1 MQSLWKYRKEDRL
14 KEQILLSQERST
26 MIKMKK
32 QTKKI
37 LCILLSTALLLQLT
51 ACSSNETSET
61 TKTEEQTQSEA
72 ETTAGAEQAETEE
85 EVQTQAELA
94 VYEFAPSDSALIP
107 LDYDVKQAAN
117 RKEDGSKKYVNS
129 DVAATI
135 CYDNLSLG
143 YLTESTTQYTLELT
157 EDSGIDSVTLSAV
170 DESYASIPAE
180 ELAVWDYEN
189 YTLTANPDA
198 GKNGIVFLD
207 LLSGS
212 EVVYTVSVR
221 VTAAYPENPN
231 YDINRESVENGEF
244 EFLWGSNTDGE
255 SDENCNV
262 HDPSLTEAEI
272 DGVRYYYMVQ
282 TGWEGGNIL
291 RRSKDLIRWEFLGKT
306 TPIAEEMESYGWNE
320 VNDWMLKE
328 SCACQYWAA
337 DIVPASYGG
346 YWLYTCLVNAGYDE
360 EKHDR
365 VCIVL
370 AWSPTLEANSFQYVG
385 CILQSVS
392 DYAQDALY
400 YNVVALDPQ
409 VVYDAEGRMYLT
421 YGSFGAGTYMIELD
435 SGTGLRKDGQTEWL
449 DEETINTYME
459 EARAT
464 AIGESQSY
472 YGRHMTYCAE
482 GSIITHQYDVELV
495 SEEGEVTQDY
505 EDYYYLMT
513 CLGVLSRNYVLFTAK
528 SEDITSFTNLSG
540 DPMASGWIGKEL
552 VTGLFPPLS
561 GYRSDLDRE
570 EYITTAER
578 IDDSKEYIAMSSFK
592 WADYDFDIHAPG
604 HGDLYTTSDG
614 VNIAMLMVR
623 TLALQGDKTA
633 ECDNGYPLAASSTK
647 YMMQAHQYY
656 INSAGDIVINA
667 NRYAKEAD
675 RAVTKEEFLSFAEGN
690 QFQLVL
696 AGDPY
701 VTTEAV
707 YVTLGEDGSI
717 SGDASGTWK
726 MYGDRYIM
734 LDVEG
739 YDVYYGVVAVS
750 WLDNKN
756 CVGTTVTAM
765 GQTTGCP
772 LYMNSETTAP

>member
-1 MQSLWKYRKEDRL
+1 MDRYLKRRERNGTDMSRVRKKWICMGL
-14 KEQILLSQERST
+14 ASA
-26 MIKMKK
+26 
-32 QTKKI
+32 
-37 LCILLSTALLLQLT
+37 LCLQLA
-51 ACSSNETSET
+51 ACGNAAPEASKTGGQVQ
-61 TKTEEQTQSEA
+61 TEEESGKAGQ
-72 ETTAGAEQAETEE
+72 ETETAGAETGEPEGAE
-85 EVQTQAELA
+85 AEKTD
-94 VYEFAPSDSALIP
+94 YEFVPGESALIP
-107 LDYDVKQAAN
+107 LDHDVAQAAN
-117 RKEDGSKKYVNS
+117 RKEDGSKKYVTS
-129 DVAATI
+129 DIAATI
-135 CYDNLSLG
+135 CYDNLALG
-143 YLTESTTQYTLELT
+143 YLTEDAAKYTLELT
-157 EDSGIDSVTLSAV
+157 EDSGIDNVTLSAV
-170 DESYASIPAE
+170 DEGYISIPPE
-180 ELAVWDYEN
+180 ELAEWNSESF
-189 YTLTANPDA
+189 TLTANSQA
-198 GKNGIVFLD
+198 GRNGIVFLD
-207 LLSGS
+207 LKKGD

-221 VTAAYPENPN
+221 VAAAYPENPN

-262 HDPSLTEAEI
+262 HDPSLTEVVIE
-272 DGVRYYYMVQ
+272 GVRYFYMVQ

-291 RRSKDLIRWEFLGKT
+291 RRSKDLIRWEYLGKA
-306 TPIAEEMESYGWNE
+306 TPVAEEMEKYGWTQ
-320 VNDWMLKE
+320 VDDWMLKDAA
-328 SCACQYWAA
+328 ACQYWAA
-337 DIVPASYGG
+337 GIVPASYGG

-365 VCIVL
+365 VCIVM
-370 AWSPTLEANSFQYVG
+370 AWSPDLEAHSFQYAG
-385 CILQSVS
+385 CILQSIS

-409 VVYDAEGRMYLT
+409 VVYDAEGNMYLT

-435 SGTGLRKDGQTEWL
+435 SETGLRKDGQTGWL
-449 DEETINTYME
+449 DEDTINTYME
-459 EARAT
+459 EARKT
-464 AIGESQSY
+464 AIGESQPY

-482 GSIITHQYDVELV
+482 GSVITHQYDVDLV
-495 SEEGEVTQDY
+495 SEEGEVTQTY
-505 EDYYYLMT
+505 GDYYYLMT

-528 SEDITSFTNLSG
+528 SEDITSFTNLSK

-570 EYITTAER
+570 SYITTADR
-578 IDDSKEYIAMSSFK
+578 IEGSTEYIAMSSFK

-633 ECDNGYPLAASSTK
+633 ECDNGHPLAASSTK

-675 RAVTKEEFLSFAEGN
+675 RAVTKEEFLSFAEEN
-690 QFQLVL
+690 KFQLVL

-707 YVTLGEDGSI
+707 YVTLGEDGTI
-717 SGDASGTWK
+717 SGDASGTWS
-726 MYGDRYIM
+726 MYGERYIK
-734 LDVEG
+734 LEIEG
-739 YDVYYGVVAVS
+739 YDTYYGVAAVC

>member
-1 MQSLWKYRKEDRL
+1 MSRFAK
-14 KEQILLSQERST
+14 
-26 MIKMKK
+26 KM
-32 QTKKI
+32 
-37 LCILLSTALLLQLT
+37 LCVGLTAAMLLQLT
-51 ACSSNETSET
+51 ACSGNAASDTSKTDRQAQQETEQT
-61 TKTEEQTQSEA
+61 TEEQTENNTEEQTEA
-72 ETTAGAEQAETEE
+72 ETKQQEA
-85 EVQTQAELA
+85 
-94 VYEFAPSDSALIP
+94 YEFVPGDSTLVP
-107 LDYDVKQAAN
+107 MDYDVKQAAN
-117 RKEDGSKKYVNS
+117 RKEDGSKKYVS
-129 DVAATI
+129 GDVVPTI

-143 YLTESTTQYTLELT
+143 YLTEGATKYTLELT

-180 ELAVWDYEN
+180 ELAEWDSESN
-189 YTLTANPDA
+189 TLTANPDA
-198 GKNGIVFLD
+198 KKNGIVFLD
-207 LLSGS
+207 LKSGS
-212 EVVYTVSVR
+212 EVVYTVNVR
-221 VTAAYPENPN
+221 VTAAYPENPG

-262 HDPSLTEAEI
+262 HDPSLTEVEI

-291 RRSKDLIRWEFLGKT
+291 RRSTDLIRWEFLGKA
-306 TPIAEEMESYGWNE
+306 TPLAEEMESYGWNE
-320 VNDWMLKE
+320 VNDWMLKDAA
-328 SCACQYWAA
+328 ACQYWAA

-365 VCIVL
+365 VCIVA

-385 CILQSVS
+385 CILQSIS

-409 VVYDAEGRMYLT
+409 VVYDAEGNMYLT
-421 YGSFGAGTYMIELD
+421 YGSFGAGTYMLELD
-435 SGTGLRKDGQTEWL
+435 SETGLRKDGQTEWL
-449 DEETINTYME
+449 NEDTINTYME

-482 GSIITHQYDVELV
+482 GSIITHQYDVEMV
-495 SEEGEVTQDY
+495 SEEGEVTQTY
-505 EDYYYLMT
+505 GDYYYLMT

-528 SEDITSFTNLSG
+528 SEDIASFTNLSG

-570 EYITTAER
+570 SYITTADR
-578 IDDSKEYIAMSSFK
+578 IEGSTEYIAMSSFK

-656 INSAGDIVINA
+656 INSVGDIVINA

-675 RAVTKEEFLSFAEGN
+675 RAVTKEEFLSFAEDN
-690 QFQLVL
+690 RFQLVL

-707 YVTLGEDGSI
+707 YVTLGEDGTI
-717 SGDASGTWK
+717 SGDAAGTWK

-734 LDVEG
+734 LDIEG

-765 GQTTGCP
+765 GQTSGCP